1 VVSTGGFFFR
11 LVPPRADFAFTMSAD
26 ERQAMLAHVAYWTG
40 LTRAGSVV
48 AFGPVGDADG
58 PFGIG
63 IVLAE
68 DQAAAESLRDAD
80 PVMQAIDG
88 FTTEITPMLQLVT
101 PAGVFP
107 TT

>member
-1 VVSTGGFFFR
+1 MASTGGFFFR
-11 LVPPRADFAFTMSAD
+11 LVPPRSDFAFTMSD
-26 ERQAMLAHVAYWTG
+26 EERKAMLAHVDYWTG
-40 LTRAGSVV
+40 LARAGSVV

-68 DQAAAESLRDAD
+68 DEAAAEALRDAD
-80 PVMQAIDG
+80 PVMRAIDG
-88 FTTEITPMLQLVT
+88 FTTKITPMLQLVT

-107 TT
+107 AT